1 MRQAILNGP
10 VNRTLYSL
18 TQPMVLGIMAV
29 FFFNMVDTW
38 FISLLG
44 TESLAAVGF
53 AMPVTML
60 VMNLAIGLGI
70 AMSALIARA
79 VGADDNL
86 QAQRAAMAGLLL
98 SLLLGVVIA
107 VAGWLSNDALF
118 RLLGAG
124 DELLP
129 EIRSFM
135 LFWWPGA
142 IVLLLMMMQNSAM
155 RATGNTRLP
164 SQMMMVAAVLNA
176 LLDPLL
182 IFGWGPL
189 PGMGIGG
196 AALASALCWILV
208 LLVIMTR
215 QRREGYLSRH
225 GMNWHDVRVL
235 WKRMLQLGVPAMVT
249 NMLVPVAGAILLV
262 MVAPLGPEAV
272 AGFGVGMRLE
282 PFAIVVILAL
292 TSTLPVFV
300 AQNHAAAQYDRI
312 WQALYS
318 SFRFLALWQGAVC
331 LIFWAS
337 GHWLAQLFSADPAV
351 QQSIVEYV
359 RWLPLGYAGMGIV
372 LCVNSALN
380 SLQRTQASMVINFI
394 RLFAFYVPGA
404 FIGAELG
411 GYPGLLMGAAAG
423 NLLMGALLLW
433 RVRRYQLRQQ
443 LVP

>member
-1 MRQAILNGP
+1 M
-10 VNRTLYSL
+10 
-18 TQPMVLGIMAV
+18 
-29 FFFNMVDTW
+29 
-38 FISLLG
+38 
-44 TESLAAVGF
+44 
-53 AMPVTML
+53 
-60 VMNLAIGLGI
+60 
-70 AMSALIARA
+70 
-79 VGADDNL
+79 
-86 QAQRAAMAGLLL
+86 
-98 SLLLGVVIA
+98 
-107 VAGWLSNDALF
+107 
-118 RLLGAG
+118 
-124 DELLP
+124 
-129 EIRSFM
+129 
-135 LFWWPGA
+135 
-142 IVLLLMMMQNSAM
+142 
-155 RATGNTRLP
+155 
-164 SQMMMVAAVLNA
+164 
-176 LLDPLL
+176 
-182 IFGWGPL
+182 
-189 PGMGIGG
+189 
-196 AALASALCWILV
+196 